1 MPHADLPRPAELVQ
15 ELGRLS
21 QEVEKALSFLYR
33 QAKVFAEAED
43 GYRLKRA
50 TLQLEAE
57 GELRAKRQIDKP
69 TVDEKRAWVDMH
81 SSPERVEAHIAE
93 SLMKAGF
100 EAVKA
105 RRAQLS
111 ALQSAAAA
119 VRSELELAGKGPS

>member
-1 MPHADLPRPAELVQ
+1 MRDPDLPRPAELIQ

-21 QEVEKALSFLYR
+21 QEVEKALRFLFS
-33 QAKVFAEAED
+33 QAKKYADAED
-43 GYRLKRA
+43 AYRLKRS
-50 TLQLEAE
+50 TVQLEAE
-57 GELRAKRQIDKP
+57 GELREQRRIDKP
-69 TVDEKRAWVDMH
+69 TVDEKRAWVDLH
-81 SSPERVEAHIAE
+81 TSPERVEAHIAE